1 MLWSTSKVS
10 VIGEFN
16 NDVFKDMNQKFGI
29 ETSITSGKSPFCNGM
44 IEWNNRALYEITM
57 MMMMMMTMD
66 DAKSNRN
73 NIGKGKNVTKTFGNS
88 PNEMVG
94 K

>member
-29 ETSITSGKSPFCNGM
+29 ETSITSGESLFCNGV
-44 IEWNNRALYEITM
+44 IEWNNGALYEIMT
-57 MMMMMMTMD
+57 MTMD
-66 DAKSNRN
+66 DAKCNRN
-73 NIGKGKNVTKTFGNS
+73 NIGKGKNVTNIWK
-88 PNEMVG
+88 
-94 K
+94 